1 MEETEKCIEEIREE
15 WRRKGKGKGKARSAR
30 DDMPS
35 IDRVTGRQRCFCTL
49 NANRER
55 KGNQEEKCMVNQMKG
70 KGRGRRRR
78 KKRKRRKRDSIKEKG
93 KN

>member
-1 MEETEKCIEEIREE
+1 MEKIEKCIEEIREE
-15 WRRKGKGKGKARSAR
+15 WRRKGKGKGKGKARSAR

-49 NANRER
+49 NASRER
-55 KGNQEEKCMVNQMKG
+55 KGNQKEKCMVNQMKG
-70 KGRGRRRR
+70 KGRRRR
-78 KKRKRRKRDSIKEKG
+78 KKRKRRKRDSMKKRG